1 MIATGV
7 VGSSWRALV
16 EPSGAVVPADGSAA
30 LRWLIAADDRWHDP
44 EQEATVR
51 QARRRGTPV
60 VDTRVR
66 VPGGDIEQTVWTVAD
81 HGGLTLVELRN
92 ESPLPV
98 AVALTRRDVLTARA
112 PSSVVAAGIDAPPDA
127 LVLPLGHRASITVA
141 VAHDGR
147 GAGPLPSGFATAE
160 TVADAW
166 AARTDS
172 ASRLDLPADGLADR
186 VRAVRSELMLAGVD
200 GALERQPARA
210 LVAFGEL
217 LRVGEL
223 TPDLLDDVIPDVAAL
238 AESVLRAGGAG
249 TGPALRAVRRLLAA
263 AGEERAVADLRRG
276 IARRAAAGGR
286 AAAATPGAVG
296 KTVPAGGAVVGGVAA
311 FDRIADGDPL
321 LVAAVED
328 AICDDG
334 VVFPSGV
341 PAGWAGQNIEAH
353 GLQIGE
359 RERLSLA
366 VRWHGR
372 NPALLWEI
380 EPGASTPAPDVAAGL
395 RSPLTTPEWSTT
407 EPRGEALLVL
417 PD

>member
-1 MIATGV
+1 M
-7 VGSSWRALV
+7 
-16 EPSGAVVPADGSAA
+16 
-30 LRWLIAADDRWHDP
+30 
-44 EQEATVR
+44 
-51 QARRRGTPV
+51 
-60 VDTRVR
+60 
-66 VPGGDIEQTVWTVAD
+66 
-81 HGGLTLVELRN
+81 
-92 ESPLPV
+92 
-98 AVALTRRDVLTARA
+98 
-112 PSSVVAAGIDAPPDA
+112 AAGIDAPPDA
-127 LVLPLGHRASITVA
+127 LGCRSAIVASRSPSPTTGVPVRCRPVSPLR
-141 VAHDGR
+141 DRRRRLGR
-147 GAGPLPSGFATAE
+147 GRIGKP
-160 TVADAW
+160 V
-166 AARTDS
+166 
-172 ASRLDLPADGLADR
+172 DLPADGLADR

-263 AGEERAVADLRRG
+263 AGEERAVADLRRRSPTRG
-276 IARRAAAGGR
+276 SRRR

-296 KTVPAGGAVVGGVAA
+296 KTVPAGGVVGRIAA

-353 GLQIGE
+353 GLEIGE
-359 RERLSLA
+359 RERPALA